1 MSILRKSICCVS
13 AKIGHFPRIIYFL
26 ALAMVVLPL
35 AGASAATTRM
45 DAANFN
51 LDAFKGKVV
60 YLDFWASWCGPCKLS
75 FPYMASLEQSY
86 PNKDLVVVTVNLDHS
101 RKKAD
106 AFLRDV
112 GVQIPVIYD
121 EKGKLATKFHVE
133 QMPTSI
139 LFDRTGKP
147 RYVHKGFYR
156 DKEGDYSD
164 HVYQLVNENQK

>member
-1 MSILRKSICCVS
+1 MSVLRRPAWCIS
-13 AKIGHFPRIIYFL
+13 AAIGRFPRRMFYLF
-26 ALAMVVLPL
+26 ALAVMVLPV
-35 AGASAATTRM
+35 AGASAAQPM
-45 DAANFN
+45 SAANFN

-86 PNKDLVVVTVNLDHS
+86 QDKDLVVVTVNLDHS
-101 RKKAD
+101 RKRAD

-121 EKGKLATKFHVE
+121 EKGKLASEFHVE

-139 LFDRTGKP
+139 LFDRTGKL
-147 RYVHKGFYR
+147 RYVHKGFFQ

-164 HVYQLVNENQK
+164 HVYQLINENQK

>member
-1 MSILRKSICCVS
+1 
-13 AKIGHFPRIIYFL
+13 
-26 ALAMVVLPL
+26 
-35 AGASAATTRM
+35 M

-51 LDAFKGKVV
+51 LAAFKGKVV

-86 PNKDLVVVTVNLDHS
+86 PSKDFVVVTVNLDHS

-106 AFLRDV
+106 AFLHDV
-112 GVQIPVIYD
+112 GVQIPVIFD

-139 LFDRTGKP
+139 LFDRTGKL
-147 RYVHKGFYR
+147 RYVHKGFYQ
-156 DKEGDYSD
+156 DKEDDYSD